1 MKRPSSSAL
10 LRAATLR
17 SSHRRSDA
25 EGDASI
31 GMFVEMTHTNGEL
44 AKAGMGS
51 LLDPEAA
58 IDDEERVGLFD
69 LLAEHGGGIREKYS
83 WACPD
88 ARALRIISHFSPL
101 VEVGSGHG
109 YWASLLRK
117 RGVDVMAFDLIGD
130 EPTSGGKAVKQ
141 RPTGTPAGPSASAR
155 REAESMGVGVSTQG
169 FWAGVQRGGPEV
181 LAWPAC
187 HGRALLLCFPD
198 EVGELALACLR
209 SFTGDTIVH
218 VGELIGDGT
227 LSVGD
232 APWGRSTT
240 RRFQE
245 QLHSKFHCLLRVGL
259 PTMATGRE
267 TLTVWRRSKCCPLM
281 VPDDSDDEDGEE
293 GAGLTMGAASDD
305 SGGSSEDEEDEE

>member
-1 MKRPSSSAL
+1 MPAAGAAGRGAGWAL
-10 LRAATLR
+10 
-17 SSHRRSDA
+17 
-25 EGDASI
+25 E
-31 GMFVEMTHTNGEL
+31 
-44 AKAGMGS
+44 AGGW
-51 LLDPEAA
+51 A
-58 IDDEERVGLFD
+58 
-69 LLAEHGGGIREKYS
+69 GGGYRD
-83 WACPD
+83 P
-88 ARALRIISHFSPL
+88 
-101 VEVGSGHG
+101 
-109 YWASLLRK
+109 
-117 RGVDVMAFDLIGD
+117 
-130 EPTSGGKAVKQ
+130 
-141 RPTGTPAGPSASAR
+141 
-155 REAESMGVGVSTQG
+155 REAQFVV
-169 FWAGVQRGGPEV
+169 
-181 LAWPAC
+181 
-187 HGRALLLCFPD
+187 

-305 SGGSSEDEEDEE
+305 SGGSSEDEEDEEEEDENGDENDGEEDESDEGSAALSAH